1 MMRFGTVSERDSSA
15 GLLRVEFTE
24 DGIVSDWLPMV
35 VAAGAKNSFFAL
47 PDVGEQV
54 ACLMDA
60 HAENGVVL
68 GAIYSADTKPK
79 QASDDISSVQFSD
92 GTKVIYDRQAHT
104 LLIDTVGDVTI
115 KTTANVLVE
124 CVNATVKAST
134 KTLLDTP
141 NAQFTGNVQIDGGL
155 GVNGAGEIKGTVTA
169 RGNVNVSVDV
179 NVQGGVTAGSD
190 VRAGNGTVGLL
201 THIHPTPAG
210 PSSPSTGP

>member
-1 MMRFGTVSERDSSA
+1 MLRYGTVSEKDSA
-15 GLLRVEFTE
+15 GGLLRVDFSE

-54 ACLMDA
+54 ACLMDT

-68 GAIYSADTKPK
+68 GAIYSSEVKPK
-79 QASDDISSVQFSD
+79 QAGNDISSVVFDD
-92 GTKVIYDRQAHT
+92 GTKVIYDRAAHT

-134 KTLLDTP
+134 KTLVDTP

-179 NVQGGVTAGSD
+179 NVQGGVTTGGD
-190 VRAGNGTVGLL
+190 VRAGSGTVGLL

-210 PSSPSTGP
+210 PSSTGVG

>member
-1 MMRFGTVSERDSSA
+1 MLRYGTVSERDSTG

-54 ACLMDA
+54 ACMMDA

-68 GAIYSADTKPK
+68 GAIYSANTKPK
-79 QASDDISSVQFSD
+79 QASDDISSVEFSD
-92 GTKVIYDRQAHT
+92 GTKVIYDRAAHT

-134 KTLLDTP
+134 KITLDTP
-141 NAQFTGNVQIDGGL
+141 NAQFTGNVKIDGT
-155 GVNGAGEIKGTVTA
+155 GEVSGNLTA

-179 NVQGGVTAGSD
+179 NVQGGVTTGGD

-201 THIHPTPAG
+201 THTHAVAGTVGTPTPG
-210 PSSPSTGP
+210 IG

>member
-54 ACLMDA
+54 ACLMDT

-68 GAIYSADTKPK
+68 GAIYSANTKPK
-79 QASDDISSVQFSD
+79 QASDDISSVEFSD

-134 KTLLDTP
+134 KITMDTP
-141 NAQFTGNVQIDGGL
+141 NAQFTGNVKIDGTGE
-155 GVNGAGEIKGTVTA
+155 VAGNLTA

-179 NVQGGVTAGSD
+179 NVQGGVSTGGD

-210 PSSPSTGP
+210 TSSPSTGP

>member
-1 MMRFGTVSERDSSA
+1 MLRYGTVSERDSSA

-35 VAAGAKNSFFAL
+35 VAAGANNSFFAL

-60 HAENGVVL
+60 HAENGVVI

-79 QASDDISSVQFSD
+79 QASDDISSVEFSD

-104 LLIDTVGDVTI
+104 LLIDTVGNITV
-115 KTTANVLVE
+115 KTTADVVVE

-134 KTLLDTP
+134 KVLIDTP
-141 NAQFTGNVQIDGGL
+141 NAQFTGNVKIDGTC
-155 GVNGAGEIKGTVTA
+155 EIVGNVTA
-169 RGNVNVSVDV
+169 RSNVNVSVNV

>member
-1 MMRFGTVSERDSSA
+1 M
-15 GLLRVEFTE
+15 EFTE

-54 ACLMDA
+54 ACLMDT

-68 GAIYSADTKPK
+68 GAIYSANTKPK
-79 QASDDISSVQFSD
+79 QASDDISSVEFSD
-92 GTKVIYDRQAHT
+92 GTKVIYDRAAHT

-155 GVNGAGEIKGTVTA
+155 GVNGAGEIKGNVTA
-169 RGNVNVSVDV
+169 RGTINVSVDV
-179 NVQGGVTAGSD
+179 NVQGGVTTGGD
-190 VRAGNGTVGLL
+190 VRAGSGTVGLL

>member
-1 MMRFGTVSERDSSA
+1 MLRYGTISEKDSA
-15 GLLRVEFTE
+15 GGLLRVEFAE

-54 ACLMDA
+54 ACMMDTT
-60 HAENGVVL
+60 AENGVVL

-79 QASDDISSVQFSD
+79 QASDDISSVVFDD
-92 GTKVIYDRQAHT
+92 GTKVVYDRAAHT
-104 LLIDTVGDVTI
+104 LLVDTKGDITI

-155 GVNGAGEIKGTVTA
+155 GVNGSGTIQGNITGRANVSVT
-169 RGNVNVSVDV
+169 GNVNT
-179 NVQGGVTAGSD
+179 QGNIISSAD
-190 VRAGNGTVGLL
+190 VRAGGGAVGLL
-201 THIHPTPAG
+201 THIHPTAVG
-210 PSSPSTGP
+210 PSGIGGG

>member
-60 HAENGVVL
+60 HAENGVVI
-68 GAIYSADTKPK
+68 GAIYSADIKPK
-79 QASDDISSVQFSD
+79 QASDDISSVEFSD
-92 GTKVIYDRQAHT
+92 GTKVIYDRAAHT
-104 LLIDTVGDVTI
+104 LQIDTVGDVTI

-134 KTLLDTP
+134 KVVIDTP
-141 NAQFTGNVQIDGGL
+141 NAQFTGNVKIDGT
-155 GVNGAGEIKGTVTA
+155 GEIVGNVTA
-169 RGNVNVSVDV
+169 RSNVNVSVDV

-190 VRAGNGTVGLL
+190 VRAGSGTVGLL
-201 THIHPTPAG
+201 THTHAAAGTVGTPTPG
-210 PSSPSTGP
+210 VG